1 MLAQCVTM
9 ALLVE
14 AIWEAGKMI
23 WQNGR
28 IDVNQCGV
36 ICLAIGACIVTR
48 TALLQEIGISAKIP
62 WVDEICTGLLLSR
75 GSNFVHDLLEKVQKA
90 KRS

>member
-28 IDVNQCGV
+28 IDVNQCVG
-36 ICLAIGACIVTR
+36 
-48 TALLQEIGISAKIP
+48 
-62 WVDEICTGLLLSR
+62 
-75 GSNFVHDLLEKVQKA
+75 
-90 KRS
+90 